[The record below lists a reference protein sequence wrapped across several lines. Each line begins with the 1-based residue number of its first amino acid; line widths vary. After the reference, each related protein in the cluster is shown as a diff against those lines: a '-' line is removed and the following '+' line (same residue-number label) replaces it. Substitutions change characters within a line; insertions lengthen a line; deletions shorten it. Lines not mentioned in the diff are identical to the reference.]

1 MEDQAH
7 KIVSMLTSTDKLTL
21 YTMEGKVLVMK
32 KDGPHNIEKIFEFL
46 IEKIDGKTA
55 VDINLNNFLTLQ
67 TAIVPEGYQNKGIII
82 TQIIDG
88 VEVQGIFYPSKM
100 AVTVEHEGEKVTIPR
115 VENLQKHALRANEEN
130 SPAVRNFL
138 RRIAPV
144 VKERL
149 HSAEDLM
156 EFIKNSELPL
166 TNDGLIIGYKKVNQ
180 KANGMFVDVHS
191 GQIEQQVG
199 SQVWMEADKVDPSRA
214 NSCSNGLHVANL
226 GYLKGFG
233 GSHTLIVL
241 VDPADFIAVP
251 HREYNKARVCSY
263 IVIGVMTARN
273 HELLSSGS
281 YIQED
286 QTFSSLISEAVAGRF
301 VAPFERIQVGDKC
314 ILSRTTIEGV
324 PVAKTTEL
332 EEVTAETKKP
342 SGQSLKT
349 IENTKVVQNKDII
362 KMAKTAN
369 GKMPWTNA
377 PAEVINAFT
386 SLLMGVSK
394 AKTAIAHNTST
405 RTLGRW
411 EEKYDYAGWVE
422 ASKGSMTKVQQ
433 ARMHFNNA
441 AWQALK
447 EFKTQ
452 AKKSWAALG
461 FSASE
466 ISKIDKALAS

>member
-1 MEDQAH
+1 MAENKH
-7 KIVSMLTSTDKLTL
+7 KIVSMLTSEDKLTL
-21 YTMEGKVLVMK
+21 YTVEGKVLVMK
-32 KDGPHNIEKIFEFL
+32 KDGPHNIEKLFEFL
-46 IEKIDGKTA
+46 IKKIDGKSA
-55 VDINLNNFLTLQ
+55 VDVDLNEYLSIQN
-67 TAIVPEGYQNKGIII
+67 AIVPDGYKSQGIII

-100 AVTVEHEGEKVTIPR
+100 SVTVEHEGEQVTIPK
-115 VENLQKHALRANEEN
+115 VENLQKHANRANEEN

-144 VKERL
+144 VKTRL

-156 EFIKNSELPL
+156 DFIKNSELPL

-191 GQIEQQVG
+191 GKIEQQVG
-199 SQVWMEADKVDPSRA
+199 SQVWMEADKVDPSRV

-226 GYLKGFG
+226 GYLKGFS

-263 IVIGVMTARN
+263 NVIGVMTARN

-286 QTFSSLISEAVAGRF
+286 QTFASLISDAVAGRF

-314 ILSRTTIEGV
+314 ILSRTNMEG
-324 PVAKTTEL
+324 ASTASAIEL
-332 EEVTAETKKP
+332 EEATAETKKS
-342 SGQSLKT
+342 SGQSLNT
-349 IENTKVVQNKDII
+349 IVDTPESPKKDII

-394 AKTAIAHNTST
+394 AKTATAHNTST

-441 AWQALK
+441 AWQTLA
-447 EFKTQ
+447 EFKRQ
-452 AKKSWAALG
+452 AKKSWTALG
-461 FSASE
+461 FNSKE
-466 ISKIDKALAS
+466 ITQIEQALA